1 MDPITATAIMRE
13 AEEAERAV
21 ERLISLLE
29 DHNRIDDSI
38 VLDGAVLIIRRAR
51 KQYARIA
58 KREQHGQADEHRI
71 D

>member
-58 KREQHGQADEHRI
+58 KGEQHGQADEHRI